1 MSDRPLQLQVIGK
14 SLLTLKVQIFC
25 LVMYNAIFFQDMAK
39 NVRFLEV
46 DKITIKLVFVQI
58 TDYLGIVT
66 ITDFLSSTL
75 DLSHAP

>member
-1 MSDRPLQLQVIGK
+1 
-14 SLLTLKVQIFC
+14 
-25 LVMYNAIFFQDMAK
+25 MYNAIFFQDMAK

-75 DLSHAP
+75 DLSHAPWKW

>member
-1 MSDRPLQLQVIGK
+1 
-14 SLLTLKVQIFC
+14 
-25 LVMYNAIFFQDMAK
+25 MYNAIFFQDMAK

-46 DKITIKLVFVQI
+46 DKITIKLVLVQI

-75 DLSHAP
+75 DLSHAPWKW